1 MKLIFKYNWC
11 VPYEASGTEIFIIEC
26 DSKIKLQVYVLDK
39 IKEVRQKKNNYL
51 TLFNFEFYN
60 LDELEYQIEYNVYT
74 LDEWCEKEIIKI
86 E

>member
-39 IKEVRQKKNNYL
+39 IKEVRQKKI
-51 TLFNFEFYN
+51 T
-60 LDELEYQIEYNVYT
+60 T
-74 LDEWCEKEIIKI
+74 
-86 E
+86 